1 MGPETQAAVDAHVP
15 VPYVPVSRVQMTFI
29 HYSLIVYSVLTLKG
43 SCGSICRIS
52 IVSVKK
58 RLLTA
63 FEYGMDSN
71 KNWE

>member
-1 MGPETQAAVDAHVP
+1 MGPETQTVDAHDP
-15 VPYVPVSRVQMTFI
+15 VSYVPVSRVQMTFL
-29 HYSLIVYSVLTLKG
+29 HHSLIVYSVLILKG
-43 SCGSICRIS
+43 SCRSICRMI

-58 RLLTA
+58 HILTA